1 MVIERFPLRAGP
13 KLWKSNEVPPSL
25 KKAKSVDVFK
35 SQVKTFLFKQA
46 RNC

>member
-13 KLWKSNEVPPSL
+13 KLWNEVPPSL

-35 SQVKTFLFKQA
+35 SQVETFLFKQA
-46 RNC
+46 YNC